1 MDNLQDKIQKIDKQ
15 IDNWQK
21 LGAEDIE
28 KAYKIIQSGAY
39 IHEDFWDEIG
49 EKAKEIS
56 MLYSRRYFLAN

>member
-1 MDNLQDKIQKIDKQ
+1 MSDIQGKIQEIDKQ

-28 KAYKIIQSGAY
+28 KAYKIIKSGEY

-56 MLYSRRYFLAN
+56 MLCSRRYFLAN